1 MSDTSNPARIDLDQ
15 ASASSRESN
24 QSKIERPAGGIATM
38 DTVRWM
44 ISTAPEIFLLLAIA
58 IGTVLGRIRIRGF
71 ALGTTA
77 CTLIV
82 AVLIG
87 QLGTFTFPSVLRIV
101 LFSLFV
107 FTIGYRSGPEF
118 FASLSVRTLAQVA
131 LALVLGGTGLVIVL
145 GFAHIFALDPGTA
158 SGLAAGALTQSSV
171 IGTASGALA
180 QLGLP
185 KNVLDQQEANIAA
198 GYAVTYVLGY
208 ILTLLFVPFIAP
220 MLMRIDLKKEAVK
233 LEAELAGGAPP
244 KTENL
249 AYRKFQARAYRVSA
263 GAGRTVKAIE
273 DEVGSRTVIERI
285 VRKGADVQPHLDT
298 VLEAGDDIVIAGPTA
313 ALVAA
318 KPVIGTEIDADEIL
332 RAVPGNVVDVLVD
345 SRKLHGRSVKEVAE
359 RVGDDARGVFLRA
372 LTRIGREVPLSP
384 ETRVYVGDVM
394 TLVGSTRNIERA
406 AAQVGQILRLGD
418 RTDIAFLAAGI
429 AAGLLA
435 GLLSVKV
442 GSIALTLGGGGGALI
457 AGLVC
462 GWLRSRRPTMGAMPP
477 AAQQTLSDIGL
488 GGFIA
493 AIGLAN
499 GHAAWVAIQ
508 AHGLLLVVMGL
519 AVTLIPLIVA
529 TLFAYHVLRMNP
541 VITCGALAGAMTV
554 DAAVTGCCEIAESQT
569 PVLGVAVPYAV
580 GNVVLTVLG
589 PIIVASTFV
598 G

>member
-1 MSDTSNPARIDLDQ
+1 
-15 ASASSRESN
+15 
-24 QSKIERPAGGIATM
+24 M
-38 DTVRWM
+38 DTVRW
-44 ISTAPEIFLLLAIA
+44 IIATAPEIFLLLAVA
-58 IGTVLGRIRIRGF
+58 IGTVLGRIRIAGF
-71 ALGTTA
+71 SIGTTA

-82 AVLIG
+82 SVIIG
-87 QLGTFTFPSVLRIV
+87 QLGTFTFPSLLRV
-101 LFSLFV
+101 FLFSLFV

-131 LALVLGGTGLVIVL
+131 MALVLGGTGLVIVL
-145 GFAHIFALDPGTA
+145 SFAFIFALDPGTA

-180 QLGLP
+180 QLGLL
-185 KNVLDQQEANIAA
+185 KSVLDQQEANIAA

-208 ILTLLFVPFIAP
+208 ILTLLFVPFVAP
-220 MLMRIDLKKEAVK
+220 KLMRIDLKKEAAK
-233 LEAELAGGAPP
+233 LEAELSGGAPP
-244 KTENL
+244 KAENF

-263 GAGRTVKAIE
+263 GAGRTVKTIE
-273 DEVGSRTVIERI
+273 DEIGSRTVIERI
-285 VRKGADVQPHLDT
+285 VRKGTDVEPDLDI
-298 VLEAGDDIVIAGPTA
+298 VLEAGDDVVITGPTA
-313 ALVAA
+313 AIVAA

-332 RAVPGNVVDVLVD
+332 RAIPGNVVEVLVD
-345 SRKLHGRSVKEVAE
+345 SRKLHGRSIKEVAE
-359 RVGDDARGVFLRA
+359 RIGDNARGVFLRA
-372 LTRIGREVPLSP
+372 LSRMGREVPLSP
-384 ETRVYVGDVM
+384 DTRIYVGDIM
-394 TLVGSTRNIERA
+394 TLVGSTGNIERA
-406 AAQVGQILRLGD
+406 AAEVGQILRPGD
-418 RTDIAFLAAGI
+418 RTDVAFLAAGI

-462 GWLRSRRPTMGAMPP
+462 GWLRSRRPTMGALPP
-477 AAQQTLSDIGL
+477 AAQQTLSDLGL

-493 AIGLAN
+493 AIGLGN
-499 GHAAWVAIQ
+499 GHAAWTAIQ
-508 AHGLLLVVMGL
+508 AHGLLLVGMGL
-519 AVTLIPLIVA
+519 VVTLVPLIIA

-541 VITCGALAGAMTV
+541 VVICGALAGAMTV

-589 PIIVASTFV
+589 PIIVACTFV

>member
-1 MSDTSNPARIDLDQ
+1 MNS
-15 ASASSRESN
+15 
-24 QSKIERPAGGIATM
+24 
-38 DTVRWM
+38 VRWI
-44 ISTAPEIFLLLAIA
+44 ISTAPEIFLLLSVA
-58 IGTVLGRIRIRGF
+58 IGTILGRFRIRGF

-77 CTLIV
+77 CILIV
-82 AVLIG
+82 AVLTG
-87 QLGTFTFPSVLRIV
+87 QLGPFTFPPVLRGV

-131 LALVLGGTGLVIVL
+131 MALVLGGTGLVIVL
-145 GFAHIFALDPGTA
+145 CFAFIFALDPGTA
-158 SGLAAGALTQSSV
+158 SGLAAGALTQSAV

-185 KNVLDQQEANIAA
+185 KDVLDQQEANIAA

-208 ILTLLFVPFIAP
+208 ILTLLFVPFVAP
-220 MLMRIDLKKEAVK
+220 KLMRIDLKKEAAK
-233 LEAELAGGAPP
+233 LEAELSGGIPP

-249 AYRKFQARAYRVSA
+249 AYRKFQVRAYRVSA

-273 DEVGSRTVIERI
+273 GEVGSRTVIERI
-285 VRKGADVQPHLDT
+285 IRRGADIQPHLDT
-298 VLEAGDDIVIAGPTA
+298 VLEDGDDIVIAGPIA
-313 ALVAA
+313 AIVAA
-318 KPVIGTEIDADEIL
+318 KPVIGTEIDADDIL
-332 RAVPGNVVDVLVD
+332 RAMPGNVMEVLVD
-345 SRKLHGRSVKEVAE
+345 NRRLHGRSLNEVAE
-359 RVGDDARGVFLRA
+359 RVGDNARGVFLRA
-372 LTRIGREVPLSP
+372 LTRMGREVPLSP
-384 ETRVYVGDVM
+384 DTRIYVGDVM

-406 AAQVGQILRLGD
+406 AGQVGQILRSGD

-442 GSIALTLGGGGGALI
+442 GSVALTLGGGGGALI

-477 AAQQTLSDIGL
+477 AAQQTLSDLGL

-493 AIGLAN
+493 AVGLVN
-499 GHAAWVAIQ
+499 GHAAWIAIQ
-508 AHGLLLVVMGL
+508 AHGLLLVGMGL
-519 AVTLIPLIVA
+519 VVTLVPLIVA
-529 TLFAYHVLRMNP
+529 TLFAHHVLRMNP
-541 VITCGALAGAMTV
+541 VIICGALAGAMTV

-589 PIIVASTFV
+589 PIIVACTFV

>member
-1 MSDTSNPARIDLDQ
+1 MNTI
-15 ASASSRESN
+15 
-24 QSKIERPAGGIATM
+24 
-38 DTVRWM
+38 RWM

-58 IGTVLGRIRIRGF
+58 IGTILGQVRIRGF

-87 QLGTFTFPSVLRIV
+87 QLGTFTFPSILRII

-118 FASLSVRTLAQVA
+118 FASLSLRTLAQVA
-131 LALVLGGTGLVIVL
+131 LALVLGGTGLVLIL
-145 GFAHIFALDPGTA
+145 GFAYIFALDPGTA

-180 QLGLP
+180 QLGLTQD
-185 KNVLDQQEANIAA
+185 VLRQQEANIAA

-208 ILTLLFVPFIAP
+208 ILTLIFVPFVAP
-220 MLMRIDLKKEAVK
+220 RLMRIDLKKEAAK
-233 LEAELAGGAPP
+233 LEAELAGGTPP

-249 AYRKFQARAYRVSA
+249 HYRKFQARAYRVA
-263 GAGRTVKAIE
+263 AAAGRTVKAIE
-273 DEVGSRTVIERI
+273 DEIGRRTVVERI
-285 VRKGADVQPHLDT
+285 VRNGADVQPQVDT

-332 RAVPGNVVDVLVD
+332 RAVPGNVIDVLVD
-345 SRKLHGRSVKEVAE
+345 SRELHGRSVKEVAE
-359 RVGDDARGVFLRA
+359 RVGDNARGVFLRN
-372 LTRIGREVPLSP
+372 LTRMGREVPLSP
-384 ETRVYVGDVM
+384 ETRIYVGDVM

-406 AAQVGQILRLGD
+406 AGQVGRILRSTD
-418 RTDIAFLAAGI
+418 RTDIAFLAVGI

-442 GSIALTLGGGGGALI
+442 GSIPLTLGGGGGALI
-457 AGLVC
+457 AGLIC

-477 AAQQTLSDIGL
+477 AAQQTLSDLGL

-508 AHGLLLVVMGL
+508 EHGLLLVGMGL
-519 AVTLIPLIVA
+519 VVTLVPLIVA
-529 TLFAYHVLRMNP
+529 TLFAHHVLRMNP

-589 PIIVASTFV
+589 PIIVAFTFV

>member
-1 MSDTSNPARIDLDQ
+1 
-15 ASASSRESN
+15 
-24 QSKIERPAGGIATM
+24 M

-58 IGTVLGRIRIRGF
+58 IGTALGRIRIRGF

-87 QLGTFTFPSVLRIV
+87 QIGTFTFPSVLRIV

-185 KNVLDQQEANIAA
+185 KNVLEQQEANIAA

-208 ILTLLFVPFIAP
+208 ILTLLFVPFVAP
-220 MLMRIDLKKEAVK
+220 KLMRIDLKKEAVK

-244 KTENL
+244 RTENL

-263 GAGRTVKAIE
+263 GAGRTVKAVE
-273 DEVGSRTVIERI
+273 DEVGRRTVIERI
-285 VRKGADVQPHLDT
+285 VRKGADVKPHLDT
-298 VLEAGDDIVIAGPTA
+298 VLEAGDDIVITGPTA
-313 ALVAA
+313 AIVAA
-318 KPVIGTEIDADEIL
+318 KPVIGNEIDADEIL

-359 RVGDDARGVFLRA
+359 RVGDNARGVFLRA
-372 LTRIGREVPLSP
+372 LTRTGREVPLSP

-406 AAQVGQILRLGD
+406 AAQVGQILRSGD

-442 GSIALTLGGGGGALI
+442 GSVALTLGGGGGALI

-529 TLFAYHVLRMNP
+529 TLFAYHILRMNP